1 MNRRKYLW
9 NAFMILG
16 VIVVLGIWLVLL
28 LWIILTAIRPVSET
42 LSLVP
47 HWTTTHPTWDNFSC
61 AFQLAP
67 WGTYYVNTI
76 EVVLGTFL
84 LQILTIV
91 LAAYAFARLKFRG
104 RDFLFY
110 VLLIQLMLLVA
121 ALIFSNYITIKS
133 MRLINNK
140 LALMLPY
147 AASAFGTFLLRQAF
161 RTVPQELEDAGRID
175 GCGWLRLIWY
185 VYLPLI
191 KPVFIAFALN
201 SIIFHWNEFIWPL
214 VVINSAGKR
223 TLTLGLA
230 TAFKSQESGY
240 DWPLMSAAL
249 IIVVVPLLVIFV
261 VFQRWFI
268 RIYAQSGIK
277 G

>member
-1 MNRRKYLW
+1 MTSRKTLW
-9 NAFMILG
+9 NGLTILG
-16 VIVVLGIWLVLL
+16 IIVILGIWLIPL
-28 LWIILTAIRPVSET
+28 LWTTLTAIRPVSET
-42 LSLVP
+42 LSLAP
-47 HWTTTHPTWDNFSC
+47 HWTTSNITWDNFHR

-67 WGTYYVNTI
+67 WGTYYINTI

-91 LAAYAFARLKFRG
+91 PAAYAFARLKFPG

-110 VLLIQLMLLVA
+110 AFLIQLMLPVA
-121 ALIFSNYITIKS
+121 ALIFPNYITIKS
-133 MRLINNK
+133 MGLINSK

-161 RTVPQELEDAGRID
+161 RSVPQELEDAGRID
-175 GCGWLRLIWY
+175 GCGWIRLIWN

-214 VVINSAGKR
+214 VVINSAQKR

-230 TAFKSQESGY
+230 TAFKSQESGF

>member
-1 MNRRKYLW
+1 MTRRKTLW
-9 NAFMILG
+9 NGFMILG
-16 VIVVLGIWLVLL
+16 IIVILGIWLIPL
-28 LWIILTAIRPVSET
+28 LWTTLTAIRPVSET
-42 LSLVP
+42 LSLAP
-47 HWTTTHPTWDNFSC
+47 HWTTSHITWDNFHR

-67 WGTYYVNTI
+67 WGTYYINTI

-91 LAAYAFARLKFRG
+91 PAAYAFARLKFPG

-110 VLLIQLMLLVA
+110 AFLIQLMLPVA
-121 ALIFSNYITIKS
+121 ALIFPNYITIKS
-133 MRLINNK
+133 MGLINSK

-161 RTVPQELEDAGRID
+161 RTVPQELEDAARID
-175 GCGWLRLIWY
+175 GCGWIRLIWNI
-185 VYLPLI
+185 YLPLI

-214 VVINSAGKR
+214 VVINSAQKR

-230 TAFKSQESGY
+230 TAFKSQESGF

>member
-1 MNRRKYLW
+1 MTRRKTLW
-9 NAFMILG
+9 NGFMMLG
-16 VIVVLGIWLVLL
+16 IIVVLGVWLIPL
-28 LWIILTAIRPVSET
+28 LWTTLTAIRPVSET
-42 LSLVP
+42 LSLAP
-47 HWTTTHPTWDNFSC
+47 HWATSNITWDNFHR

-67 WGTYYVNTI
+67 WGTYYINTV

-91 LAAYAFARLKFRG
+91 PAAYAFARLKFPG

-110 VLLIQLMLLVA
+110 AFLVQLMLPVA
-121 ALIFSNYITIKS
+121 ALIFPNYITIKS
-133 MRLINNK
+133 MGLINSK

-175 GCGWLRLIWY
+175 GCGWIRLIWY

-214 VVINSAGKR
+214 VVINSAQKR

-230 TAFKSQESGY
+230 TAFKSQESGF